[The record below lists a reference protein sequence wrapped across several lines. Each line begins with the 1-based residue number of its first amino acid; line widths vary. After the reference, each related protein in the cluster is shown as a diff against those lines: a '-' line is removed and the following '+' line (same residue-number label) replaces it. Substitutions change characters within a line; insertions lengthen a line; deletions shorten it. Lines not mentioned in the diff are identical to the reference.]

1 MKALDNVKTDD
12 LSEEQKRLLSEL
24 IKNEMLQKIE
34 GAIND
39 GTVQL
44 ADTIRTYIK
53 QDKEKEEEEKAL
65 QTPPPKAK

>member
-12 LSEEQKRLLSEL
+12 LNEEQKRLLSEL

-34 GAIND
+34 GAINN
-39 GTVQL
+39 GTIHL

-53 QDKEKEEEEKAL
+53 QDKEKEEEKAL
-65 QTPPPKAK
+65 QTPHPKAK